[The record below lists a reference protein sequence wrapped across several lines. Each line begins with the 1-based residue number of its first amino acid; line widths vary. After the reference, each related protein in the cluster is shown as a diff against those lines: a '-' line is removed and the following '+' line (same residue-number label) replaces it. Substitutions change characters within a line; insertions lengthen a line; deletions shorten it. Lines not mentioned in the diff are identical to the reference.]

1 MIQALAAMLDVC
13 DVNSFKGSRQFMN
26 ALLIMSEN
34 LSSNYKVLQILVQP
48 VLTLLV
54 PVLFDKL
61 TNSKSDD
68 IKFLSFKIFTDI
80 MTQYIAD
87 ESVYNVPLSP

>member
-1 MIQALAAMLDVC
+1 MLDVC

-48 VLTLLV
+48 ILTLLI

-61 TNSKSDD
+61 TNSTSDD

-80 MTQYIAD
+80 MTQYI
-87 ESVYNVPLSP
+87 

>member
-1 MIQALAAMLDVC
+1 MLDVC

-48 VLTLLV
+48 ILTLLI

-61 TNSKSDD
+61 TNSTSDD

-80 MTQYIAD
+80 MTQYIQD
-87 ESVYNVPLSP
+87 ESIYNVPLSP